1 MYWLL
6 LFPNR
11 NRSNVSK
18 RRVDS
23 GLKGTRLA
31 STASERRDRRKIA
44 GFFPGPIVGQDFLCR
59 KLLAICGSH
68 SLERAHGFWRGGQ
81 IVARPE
87 KSGDPSLSW
96 KCVTD
101 CRRRKCCLSQR

>member
-1 MYWLL
+1 MASQSYSLWG
-6 LFPNR
+6 
-11 NRSNVSK
+11 K
-18 RRVDS
+18 RFV
-23 GLKGTRLA
+23 KGTRLA

-44 GFFPGPIVGQDFLCR
+44 RFFPGPIVGQHFLCR
-59 KLLAICGSH
+59 KLFGHSRVSFIGTRTRFLARRSD
-68 SLERAHGFWRGGQ
+68 RT
-81 IVARPE
+81 RPE